1 MNKKTFTR
9 VLIGLSVITAVA
21 TLITYF
27 VMKPEKPW
35 LAFYVACCGGVLVF
49 NFLISLF
56 LVNKRGDILKGKV
69 RRVIVYKLDRIS
81 RSILDFATMMELF

>member
-56 LVNKRGDILKGKV
+56 LVNKNSKKIIWLYLKV
-69 RRVIVYKLDRIS
+69 MTVVLIIS
-81 RSILDFATMMELF
+81 TRY

>member
-49 NFLISLF
+49 NFLI
-56 LVNKRGDILKGKV
+56 ILKSKKIIWLYLKV
-69 RRVIVYKLDRIS
+69 MTVVLIIS
-81 RSILDFATMMELF
+81 TRY